1 MPESLTS
8 PVAAQFDD
16 WSNTPMVQQTVDD
29 ALHGA
34 DDGELYLQFKQSES
48 LTLADG
54 RLKNSSFNES
64 RGFGLR
70 VASDELVGYA
80 HSNELTLE
88 ALGRASRAAILG
100 KKSASGSWDV
110 SPEPNAAPRYNADQ
124 VIEQITYDA
133 KVELLQAVDAYVRGK
148 DPHVVQVNASVN
160 ASWEAVNLLR
170 PGGERYHD
178 VRPMVRFSIQVVAR
192 KNGNTGNG
200 NSGGGG
206 RYSLKELLAEATWK
220 RYADLALR
228 QAVVNTDA
236 ADAPAGQMTVVL
248 GNGWPGVMLHE
259 AVGHGL
265 EGDAIRKGQSNFS
278 NLLGEQ
284 VAAKGVT
291 VVDDGT
297 LPNRRG
303 SLTIDDEGTPTRR
316 NVLIEDGVLVGF
328 MQDRLNARLM
338 GVEPTGNG
346 RRESFAHV
354 SMPRMTNTFMLNGKH
369 ERDEIIESVQDGIYA
384 VNFGGGQVDIASGD
398 FVFSCTEA
406 YRIRN
411 GVIAE
416 PVRGASL
423 IGNGP
428 EVMRRVDMIGNDLEL
443 DEGVAMCGKAG
454 QNIPVGVGQPTL
466 RIAEITVGGTG

>member
-1 MPESLTS
+1 MTDTQFIP
-8 PVAAQFDD
+8 AAAEFDD
-16 WSNTPMVQQTVDD
+16 WPNTPTVQQTLDD
-29 ALHGA
+29 ALLGA
-34 DDGELYLQFKQSES
+34 NDGELYLQFRQSES
-48 LTLADG
+48 LALADG
-54 RLKNSSFNES
+54 RVKNSSYDES

-70 VASDELVGYA
+70 VANGELVGYA
-80 HSNELTLE
+80 HSNELTIE
-88 ALGRASRAAILG
+88 ALGRASRAAAHG
-100 KKSASGSWDV
+100 TKNESGVWDV
-110 SPEPNAAPRYNADQ
+110 SPESNAATRYSADR
-124 VIEQITYDA
+124 VIEQTAYDA
-133 KVELLQAVDAYVRGK
+133 KVELLQAADKYVRGK
-148 DPHVVQVNASVN
+148 DPRVVQVNASIN

-170 PGGERYHD
+170 PGGEQYRD
-178 VRPMVRFSIQVVAR
+178 IRPMVRFSIQVVVT
-192 KNGNTGNG
+192 KNGKSGNG
-200 NSGGGG
+200 SAGGGG
-206 RYSLKELLAEATWK
+206 RFGLNELLAESTWK
-220 RYADLALR
+220 RFADRALR

-236 ADAPAGQMTVVL
+236 VDAPAGQMTVVL

-297 LPNRRG
+297 MPNRRG

-316 NVLIEDGVLVGF
+316 NVLIEDGILVGF
-328 MQDRLNARLM
+328 MHDRLNARLM

-346 RRESFAHV
+346 RRESFAHG
-354 SMPRMTNTFMLNGKH
+354 SMPRMTNTFMLNGNH
-369 ERDEIIESVQDGIYA
+369 ERDEIIESVRDGIYA
-384 VNFGGGQVDIASGD
+384 VDFGGGQVDIASGD

-416 PVRGASL
+416 PVRGACL

-443 DEGVAMCGKAG
+443 DEGIAMCGKAG
-454 QNIPVGVGQPTL
+454 QNVPVGVGQPTL

>member
-1 MPESLTS
+1 MSDTPPMP
-8 PVAAQFDD
+8 AAAEFDG
-16 WSNTPMVQQTVDD
+16 WPNAPEVQQIVDD
-29 ALHGA
+29 ALHDA
-34 DDGELYLQFKQSES
+34 NDGELYLQFKQSEN
-48 LTLADG
+48 LALADG
-54 RLKNSSFNES
+54 RIKKSSYDES

-70 VASDELVGYA
+70 VASGEFVGYA

-88 ALGRASRAAILG
+88 ALNRASRAAMLG
-100 KKSASGSWDV
+100 KSNTSGTWDV
-110 SPEPNAAPRYNADQ
+110 SPEPRAVARYGADQ
-124 VIEQITYDA
+124 VIEQMTFDA
-133 KVELLQAVDAYVRGK
+133 KVELLQAVDQYVRSK
-148 DPHVVQVNASVN
+148 DPRVVQVNASIE

-170 PGGERYHD
+170 PGGEQYRD
-178 VRPMVRFSIQVVAR
+178 IRPMVRFGIKVMVTR
-192 KNGNTGNG
+192 NG
-200 NSGGGG
+200 NSGNGSAGGGG
-206 RYSLKELLAEATWK
+206 RYSLADLLVESNWK
-220 RYADLALR
+220 SYADRALQ
-228 QAVVNTDA
+228 QAIVNTDA
-236 ADAPAGQMTVVL
+236 VDAPAGQMTVVL

-278 NLLGEQ
+278 NLLGEY
-284 VAAKGVT
+284 VASRGVT

-297 LPNRRG
+297 MPNRRG
-303 SLTIDDEGTPTRR
+303 SLTIDDEGTPARR
-316 NVLIEDGVLVGF
+316 NVLIDDGKLVGF

-354 SMPRMTNTFMLNGKH
+354 SMPRMTNTYMLNGNY

-384 VNFGGGQVDIASGD
+384 VNFGGGQVDTASGD

-428 EVMRRVDMIGNDLEL
+428 DVMRRVDMIGNDLEL
-443 DEGVAMCGKAG
+443 DDGIAICGKAG
-454 QNIPVGVGQPTL
+454 QNVPVGVGQPTL

>member
-1 MPESLTS
+1 MSDMRSIP
-8 PVAAQFDD
+8 AAAEFDD
-16 WSNTPMVQQTVDD
+16 WPNTPKVQQTVDD

-34 DDGELYLQFKQSES
+34 NDGELYLQFKQSES

-54 RLKNSSFNES
+54 RVKNSSYEEF

-70 VASDELVGYA
+70 AASGELVGYA

-88 ALGRASRAAILG
+88 ALGRASAAATLG
-100 KKSASGSWDV
+100 KKYASGVWDV
-110 SPEPNAAPRYNADQ
+110 SPESKATIRYSADQ
-124 VIEQITYDA
+124 VIEQMAYDA
-133 KVELLQAVDAYVRGK
+133 KVELLQAVDTYVRGK
-148 DPHVVQVNASVN
+148 DPRVVQVNASIN
-160 ASWEAVNLLR
+160 ASWEAVSLLR
-170 PGGERYHD
+170 PGGERYGD
-178 VRPMVRFSIQVVAR
+178 IRPMVRFSIQVVVM
-192 KNGNTGNG
+192 KNGIMGNG
-200 NSGGGG
+200 SSGGGG
-206 RYSLKELLAEATWK
+206 RYSMTELLAESTWK
-220 RYADLALR
+220 RYADRALR

-236 ADAPAGQMTVVL
+236 IDAPAGQMTVVL

-265 EGDAIRKGQSNFS
+265 EGDAVRKGQSNFS
-278 NLLGEQ
+278 NLLGQQ

-297 LPNRRG
+297 MPNRRG
-303 SLTIDDEGTPTRR
+303 SLTMDDEGTPTRR
-316 NVLIEDGVLVGF
+316 NVLIEDGILVGF

-354 SMPRMTNTFMLNGKH
+354 SMPRMTNTFMLNGNY
-369 ERDEIIESVQDGIYA
+369 ERNEIIESVQDGIYA

-411 GVIAE
+411 GAIAE

-428 EVMRRVDMIGNDLEL
+428 EIMRQVDMIGDDLEL
-443 DEGVAMCGKAG
+443 DEGIAMCGKAG
-454 QNIPVGVGQPTL
+454 QNVPVGVGQPTL
-466 RIAEITVGGTG
+466 RIAEITVGGTA

>member
-1 MPESLTS
+1 MSDTQRT
-8 PVAAQFDD
+8 PVAAEFDD
-16 WSNTPMVQQTVDD
+16 WPNLPQVQQTVDD

-34 DDGELYLQFKQSES
+34 NDGELYLQFKQSES
-48 LTLADG
+48 LMLADG
-54 RLKNSSFNES
+54 RVKNSSYDES

-70 VASDELVGYA
+70 VASGELVGYA

-88 ALGRASRAAILG
+88 ALGRASRAAALG
-100 KKSASGSWDV
+100 KKNVPGSWDV
-110 SPEPNAAPRYNADQ
+110 SPAVNATARYSADQ
-124 VIEQITYDA
+124 VIEQMAYDA
-133 KVELLQAVDAYVRGK
+133 KVELLQAVDSYVRGS
-148 DPHVVQVNASVN
+148 DPRVVQVNASIN
-160 ASWEAVNLLR
+160 ASWEAVSLLR
-170 PGGERYHD
+170 PGGERYGD
-178 VRPMVRFSIQVVAR
+178 FRPMVRFSIQVVVN
-192 KNGNTGNG
+192 KNGNVGNG
-200 NSGGGG
+200 SAGGGG
-206 RYSLKELLAEATWK
+206 RYSLDELLAESTWR
-220 RYADLALR
+220 RYADRALR

-236 ADAPAGQMTVVL
+236 VDAPAGQMTVVL

-278 NLLGEQ
+278 NRLGEQ

-297 LPNRRG
+297 MPNRRG

-316 NVLIEDGVLVGF
+316 NVLIEDGKLVGF

-338 GVEPTGNG
+338 GVAPTGNG

-354 SMPRMTNTFMLNGKH
+354 SMPRMTNTFMLNGSH
-369 ERDEIIESVQDGIYA
+369 ERNEIIESVQDGIYA
-384 VNFGGGQVDIASGD
+384 VNFGGGQVDTASGD

-411 GVIAE
+411 GIIAE

-428 EVMRRVDMIGNDLEL
+428 DVMRKVDMIGNDLEL
-443 DEGVAMCGKAG
+443 DEGIAMCGKAG
-454 QNIPVGVGQPTL
+454 QSVPVGVGQPTI